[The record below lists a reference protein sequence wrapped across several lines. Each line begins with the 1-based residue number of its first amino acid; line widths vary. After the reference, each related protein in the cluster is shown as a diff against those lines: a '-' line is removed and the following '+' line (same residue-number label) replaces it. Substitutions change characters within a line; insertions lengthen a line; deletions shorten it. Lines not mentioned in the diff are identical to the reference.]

1 MLISEDGQ
9 LTGAISGKCL
19 EGNALRKARLVIL
32 QLKALLITCT
42 IYPHINLVAGS
53 VSLLSIR

>member
-42 IYPHINLVAGS
+42 IYPHINLVVGS
-53 VSLLSIR
+53 VSSL